1 MKTMKLFSMAA
12 AALLMAACS
21 NSDDFDVQKPAETA
35 GVYHFEATIAAP
47 DADATMRTVYT
58 EVTESSD
65 PDYKKIK
72 VAWKKDDEI
81 ALVHN
86 GVVDV
91 AKVTAVDASGKATI
105 EATITGNPSNNT
117 VVYLAY
123 PADAVANAT
132 TPYPPFPFTPSLDI
146 FNKVRSQDGTLKYIQ
161 DNLDLRM
168 GLGHLVVSGD
178 KVTLK
183 KSVSIPSLICIWK
196 LTLQDNAATP
206 SDLNATQLTFIN
218 NNSIQARATSTGK
231 SEYYLC
237 VVPRFNSDASGTF
250 SFEATVGSDTYTFST
265 TGLSLTDGKYY
276 QSTLKMAKP
285 TDLSTISAAYEA
297 KNGETLTGTLGS
309 DVKISI
315 AAGATVVLKN
325 VTINGTNNSSYKWA
339 GLTPLGDAT
348 IILEGTNSVKGF
360 YEDYPGIFAAVGK
373 TLTIMGSGNLT
384 ASSNGTG
391 AAGIGGGE
399 DVACGNIVIS
409 GGTITATGGIGGG
422 EDGACGNIVISGGT
436 ITATGGENAA
446 GIGSGQSYDGNA
458 SCGNITISGGTITAT
473 GGGGA
478 AGIGSGQGYTTS
490 GVDRPSTCGA
500 ITITSGVTK
509 VTATKGSD
517 ATNSIGSG
525 KKSTCGSVTIDGIEY
540 WDGSAY
546 KNGGNTYLTTSPLVY
561 SAP

>member
-12 AALLMAACS
+12 VALLMAACS

-47 DADATMRTVYT
+47 NADATMRTVYT

-91 AKVTAVDASGKATI
+91 AKVTAVDGSGNATI
-105 EATITGNPSNNT
+105 EATITGSPSDNDDVT
-117 VVYLAY
+117 LAY
-123 PADAVANAT
+123 PADAVADAT
-132 TPYPPFPFTPSLDI
+132 TPYPPFPFTPNSDI
-146 FNKVRSQDGTLKYIQ
+146 FNKVRSQNGTLAYIQ

-183 KSVSIPSLICIWK
+183 KSVSVSSLICIWK

-297 KNGETLTGTLGS
+297 KNGETLTGTLANN
-309 DVKISI
+309 VQISI
-315 AAGATVVLKN
+315 ADGATVVLKN
-325 VTINGTNNSSYKWA
+325 VTITN
-339 GLTPLGDAT
+339 LGNNCDWPGINCPGNAT
-348 IILEGTNSVKGF
+348 LVLEGTNEVCAGRDGSG
-360 YEDYPGIFAAVGK
+360 YNNYPGIRIAPNK
-373 TLTIMGSGNLT
+373 TLTIQGGGTLT
-384 ASSNGTG
+384 AYSAASSPS
-391 AAGIGGGE
+391 AAGIGGYGF
-399 DVACGNIVIS
+399 DCGNITIK
-409 GGTITATGGIGGG
+409 GGTITATGGQYGAGIGGG
-422 EDGACGNIVISGGT
+422 R
-436 ITATGGENAA
+436 
-446 GIGSGQSYDGNA
+446 NA
-458 SCGNITISGGTITAT
+458 SCGNIEISGGTIMAT
-473 GGGGA
+473 GGDNA
-478 AGIGSGQGYTTS
+478 AGIGGGYQNK
-490 GVDRPSTCGA
+490 TCGT
-500 ITITSGVTK
+500 ITITSGVTS
-509 VTATKGSD
+509 VTATKGSG
-517 ATNSIGSG
+517 APSSIGAG
-525 KKSTCGSVTIDGIEY
+525 
-540 WDGSAY
+540 
-546 KNGGNTYLTTSPLVY
+546 KNGTPITVSIEDPSKVTQN
-561 SAP
+561 